1 MSKQNFFSNLIKK
14 DGELKH
20 TIKARETIYNKFVDS
35 LPEGTKVEIFVSVTG
50 PKGSNAQI
58 AKIYVML
65 RELAGEIG
73 YSLEE
78 MKLIVK
84 RKSGLCFNRDG
95 QEYCKS
101 FGDCDKTELNSVIQ
115 NIIEIGD
122 NIGSNLR

>member
-14 DGELKH
+14 DGKLVH
-20 TIKARETIYNKFVDS
+20 TIKAREGIYNKFVDS
-35 LPEGTKVEIFVSVTG
+35 LPEGAKVEMFTSVSG

-58 AKIYVML
+58 AKVYVML
-65 RELAGEIG
+65 RELANETG

-78 MKLIVK
+78 MKLIIK
-84 RKSGLCFNRDG
+84 RKSGLCFNKDG

-101 FGDCDKTELNSVIQ
+101 FGECDKDELNSVIQ

-122 NIGSNLR
+122 GLGSNLR

>member
-122 NIGSNLR
+122 NVGSNLR

>member
-14 DGELKH
+14 DGKLEH
-20 TIKARETIYNKFVDS
+20 SIKARETIYNKFVEG
-35 LPEGTKVEIFVSVTG
+35 LPEGTKVEIFVSVIG

-65 RELAGEIG
+65 RELANELG
-73 YSLEE
+73 YSIEE
-78 MKLIVK
+78 IKLIIK
-84 RKSGLCFNRDG
+84 RKTGLCFNRDG

-101 FGDCDKTELNSVIQ
+101 FGDCDKSELNAVIQ

-122 NIGSNLR
+122 DVGSNLR

>member
-14 DGELKH
+14 DGKLEH

-35 LPEGTKVEIFVSVTG
+35 LPEGTKIEIFVSVTG

-65 RELAGEIG
+65 RELAAEIG

-101 FGDCDKTELNSVIQ
+101 FGECDKSELNAVIQ

-122 NIGSNLR
+122 GVGSNLR

>member
-14 DGELKH
+14 DGELQH
-20 TIKARETIYNKFVDS
+20 GIKAKQKVYNKFVKD
-35 LPEGTKVEIFVSVTG
+35 LPEGSKVEVFYSVSG
-50 PKGSNAQI
+50 PKGSNAQL
-58 AKIYVML
+58 AKVYVML
-65 RELAGEIG
+65 RELAAEIG

-101 FGDCDKTELNSVIQ
+101 FGECDKQEMSTVIQ
-115 NIIEIGD
+115 TIIDCGD
-122 NIGSNLR
+122 EVGSNLR

>member
-14 DGELKH
+14 DGKLKH
-20 TIKARETIYNKFVDS
+20 GIKAKETIYNKFVDN
-35 LPEGTKVEIFVSVTG
+35 LPEGSKVEVFYSVSG

-65 RELAGEIG
+65 RELANEIG

-84 RKSGLCFNRDG
+84 RKSGLCFNRDE

-101 FGDCDKTELNSVIQ
+101 FGECDKDELSSVIQ
-115 NIIEIGD
+115 NILEIGD
-122 NIGSNLR
+122 GLGSNLR

>member
-65 RELAGEIG
+65 RELAAEIG

-122 NIGSNLR
+122 NVGSNLR

>member
-14 DGELKH
+14 DGKLEH
-20 TIKARETIYNKFVDS
+20 TIKAREAIYNKFIDG
-35 LPEGTKVEIFVSVTG
+35 LPEGSKVEIFASVVG

-65 RELAGEIG
+65 RELANEIG

-78 MKLIVK
+78 IKLIVK

-101 FGDCDKTELNSVIQ
+101 FGECDKDELHSIIQ

-122 NIGSNLR
+122 GLGSNLR

>member
-14 DGELKH
+14 DGKLVH
-20 TIKARETIYNKFVDS
+20 TIKAREGIYNKFVDS
-35 LPEGTKVEIFVSVTG
+35 LPEGTKLEIFVSVSG

-65 RELAGEIG
+65 RELAAEIG
-73 YSLEE
+73 YSFEE
-78 MKLIVK
+78 MKLIIK
-84 RKSGLCFNRDG
+84 RKTGLCFNKNG

-101 FGDCDKTELNSVIQ
+101 FGDCDKIELNSVIQ

-122 NIGSNLR
+122 ELNSNLR

>member
-122 NIGSNLR
+122 SVGSNLR